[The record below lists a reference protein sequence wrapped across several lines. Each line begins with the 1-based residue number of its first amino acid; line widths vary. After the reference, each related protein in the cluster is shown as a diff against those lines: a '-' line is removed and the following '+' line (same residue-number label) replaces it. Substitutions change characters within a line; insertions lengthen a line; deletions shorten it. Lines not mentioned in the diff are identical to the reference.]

1 MAQTSSFSL
10 LFFLF
15 TISISIASSLPSSI
29 TPNKQG
35 NKDEQQNDLV
45 SSSCIHARYPKV
57 CLRTLSSFS
66 TKANTPRDLAKVAV
80 GVSLARANNVSRYLE
95 NFKGSNKKE
104 KDALHDCV
112 EQVGDSV
119 YNLRKTLNELQHLRR
134 DSFEWQMS
142 NAETWVSAALT
153 NEDTCLDGFKEIDYW
168 KVKVDV
174 KKKISNIAKVT
185 SNALYL
191 ITLLDQSRH

>member
-1 MAQTSSFSL
+1 MLAILKS
-10 LFFLF
+10 
-15 TISISIASSLPSSI
+15 ASGPSPPS
-29 TPNKQG
+29 
-35 NKDEQQNDLV
+35 
-45 SSSCIHARYPKV
+45 RPKA
-57 CLRTLSSFS
+57 TY
-66 TKANTPRDLAKVAV
+66 PRDP
-80 GVSLARANNVSRYLE
+80 SQ
-95 NFKGSNKKE
+95 GS
-104 KDALHDCV
+104 
-112 EQVGDSV
+112 GDSV